1 MNNEEAYNQWSVQY
15 DSNENKTRDL
25 EAKAL
30 RTVLQNLPNDL
41 LILELGCGTGKNT
54 VWLADKAKEMLALD
68 FSTEMMALAKEKLL
82 NKTVSFLQ
90 QDLTKEWQV
99 QTAHFDL
106 LTCSLVLE
114 HIENLD
120 FIFMQAQKALKHGGQ
135 FYVGE
140 FHPFKQYMGSKARFE
155 TIQGIFEL
163 DCFVHHVSA
172 FLNAAKQNG
181 FTCKELQE
189 WFDETTESIAAPRIL
204 TMLFSKNK

>member
-41 LILELGCGTGKNT
+41 TILELGCGTGKNT
-54 VWLADKAKEMLALD
+54 VWLADKA
-68 FSTEMMALAKEKLL
+68 KLL

-99 QTAHFDL
+99 QTDHFDL

-120 FIFMQAQKALKHGGQ
+120 FIFAQAQKALQQGGQ

-140 FHPFKQYMGSKARFE
+140 FHPFKQYVGSKARFE
-155 TIQGIFEL
+155 TSQGIFEL

-189 WFDETTESIAAPRIL
+189 WFDQTTEGIAPPRIL

>member
-1 MNNEEAYNQWSVQY
+1 MNNEEAYKEWSRQY

-30 RTVLQNLPNDL
+30 RQVLQNLPNDL
-41 LILELGCGTGKNT
+41 LILELGCGTGKNSI
-54 VWLADKAKEMLALD
+54 WLADKAKEMLALD
-68 FSTEMMALAKEKLL
+68 FSMEMMALAKEKLL
-82 NKTVSFLQ
+82 QKPVSFLQ

-99 QTAHFDL
+99 TAEYFDL
-106 LTCSLVLE
+106 ITCSLVLE

-120 FIFMQAQKALKHGGQ
+120 FIFAQAQKALQQGGQ

-140 FHPFKQYMGSKARFE
+140 FHPFKQYVGSKARFE
-155 TIQGIFEL
+155 TSQGVFEL
-163 DCFVHHVSA
+163 ECFVHHVSA

-189 WFDETTESIAAPRIL
+189 WFDETTESVAPPRIL
-204 TMLFSKNK
+204 TMLFEKI